1 MPKGMARTIAVLV
14 CFALLGCA
22 KRRPPSADVF
32 TAAPPPVAAAPAS
45 GPSDDDVA
53 ALAPWTVEV
62 AEGGTLRVDYRG
74 AQVMSFH
81 YSFWGPNYAW
91 ANPVVRNV
99 KTSDGVTTFELAVDA
114 LGLKIGAKIARSG
127 VNEVAVDYAMTAER
141 PLSDITG
148 GGVEWNVAL
157 DAGVPGKGNVP
168 SLLLDKQGFRWEAA
182 VGDAITVAF
191 DPPLPDVFF
200 ERDQRNDIRCFL
212 VGRDIQPG
220 TRKVSMK
227 VRLPQGGAVR
237 KSIDERYG
245 REDRSTWYPQTLLWD
260 KWPVDVGFLN
270 ERPAGKHG
278 RVVADGDKL
287 RFADGTPVRFWGTNV
302 QAYAL
307 FHGKKEDIA
316 NQAKRIA
323 ALGYNLVRIHH
334 HDSDWVAPN
343 VFDRSTGT
351 TQKLDDDALEML
363 DWWVKCLK
371 DEGIY
376 VWLDLHVGR
385 QFTKAD
391 NVEGFAELAKQQGSG
406 KGFNYVNPR
415 IEKLMLDFADGYVT
429 RTNRFTGKTY
439 ADEPAVA
446 FMLLT
451 NENDL
456 TFHFAN
462 LLAPDKGN
470 LVHRR
475 LFEGEARAIARRAGI
490 PAQAALKIWE
500 PGPAKM
506 VLSDLEHAFDA
517 RAIAHLRADGV
528 KALVA
533 TTSFWGAES
542 LYSLPSLA
550 AGDVVDVHSYGKA
563 ESLGTN
569 PRYEANFV
577 AWIGAAQI
585 AGRPLS
591 ITEWNVEYPSRDRF
605 IAPLY
610 VAAVAA
616 LQGWDAPMIYGYSQ
630 VPVGEPDKPDTYST
644 WIDPALTALMPAAA
658 LMFRQG
664 HVKEAEKTYRLDLSR
679 ESLYFSN
686 SNPDTS
692 AALRTLVERSK
703 LTIGLPD
710 VPELSWDDALS
721 AKGTGATAFT
731 DLARDFIPQGQNFV
745 ESDTGEL
752 KRDWSIGV
760 ETIDTPLSQAAV
772 GWIGKRTIAL
782 HDVTFDIQ
790 TPKAAV
796 AVTSFDGK
804 PIAASKKMLVTVVAQ
819 AATGPGDTLPFLAQP
834 VEGTIAVRA
843 QGPLRLVP
851 LAPNDYPAAAPPAL
865 GKRAATPAARQG
877 DKLVFTLAR
886 GPATHWFMLIP

>member
-1 MPKGMARTIAVLV
+1 MVTP
-14 CFALLGCA
+14 
-22 KRRPPSADVF
+22 
-32 TAAPPPVAAAPAS
+32 AA
-45 GPSDDDVA
+45 PSDDDSA
-53 ALAPWTVEV
+53 AAAAWTVEV
-62 AEGGTLRVDYRG
+62 AEGGTLRVNYRG
-74 AQVMSFH
+74 AQVMSYH
-81 YSFWGPNYAW
+81 YSFWGPNFSW
-91 ANPVVRNV
+91 ANAVVKDV
-99 KTSDGVTTFELAVDA
+99 KTSDGVTTFELGVEA
-114 LGLKIGAKIARSG
+114 LGLKIAGKIAKSG
-127 VNEVAVDYAMTAER
+127 PNEVAVDYAVNAER
-141 PLSDITG
+141 PMSDITG
-148 GGVEWNVAL
+148 GGLEWNVSL
-157 DAGVPGKGNVP
+157 DAAVPGKGNVP
-168 SLLLDKQGFRWEAA
+168 SLLLDKHGFRWEAA
-182 VGDAITVAF
+182 VADAITVAF
-191 DPPLPDVFF
+191 EPPLPNIFF
-200 ERDQRNDIRCFL
+200 ERDQRSDVRCFL

-245 REDRSTWYPQTLLWD
+245 RDDKSAWYPQTLVWD

-287 RFADGTPVRFWGTNV
+287 RFEDGTPARFWGANV

-307 FHGKKEDIA
+307 FHGKKDDIA

-323 ALGYNLVRIHH
+323 ALGYNLIRIHH
-334 HDSDWVAPN
+334 HDSDWVTPN
-343 VFDRSTGT
+343 VFDKATGT
-351 TQKLDDDALEML
+351 TQKLDDTALDSL

-371 DEGIY
+371 DEGVY

-385 QFTKAD
+385 QFTKGD
-391 NVEGFAELAKQQGSG
+391 NIEGFAELAKQQGSG

-415 IEKLMLDFADGYVT
+415 IEKLMQQFADSYVT
-429 RTNRFTGKTY
+429 RQNRYTGKTY

-456 TFHFAN
+456 TFHFSN

-470 LVHRR
+470 TVHRK
-475 LFEGEARAIARRAGI
+475 LFETQAREIARRGGM
-490 PAQAALKIWE
+490 PGQAALKVWE
-500 PGPAKM
+500 PGPAKI
-506 VLSDLEHAFDA
+506 VLNDIEHAYDT
-517 RAIAHLRADGV
+517 RAIARLCSDGV

-533 TTSFWGAES
+533 TTSFWGAQS

-550 AGDVVDVHSYGKA
+550 AGDIVDVHSYGKA

-569 PRYEANFV
+569 PRFEANFV
-577 AWIGAAQI
+577 SWIGAAQI

-591 ITEWNVEYPSRDRF
+591 VTEWNVEYPSRDRF

-664 HVKEAEKTYRLDLSR
+664 HVKEAEKSYRLDLSR
-679 ESLYFSN
+679 EALYFS
-686 SNPDTS
+686 SSSPDTS
-692 AALRTLVERSK
+692 VALRTLVERSK

-710 VPELSWDDALS
+710 VPELAWDDGLS
-721 AKGTGATAFT
+721 AKGGSATAFT
-731 DLARDFIPQGQNFV
+731 DLTRDFVPQGQNFV

-752 KRDWSIGV
+752 KRDWSVGV
-760 ETIDTPLSQAAV
+760 ETIDTPLSQAAM

-790 TPKAAV
+790 TPKATV
-796 AVTSFDGK
+796 VVTSLDAK
-804 PIAASKKMLVTVVAQ
+804 PIAASKKMLITVVAQ
-819 AATGPGDTLPFLAQP
+819 VVASPGDTLPFLAQP
-834 VEGTIAVRA
+834 VEGTIALRTKE
-843 QGPLRLVP
+843 PLRLVP
-851 LAPNDYPAAAPPAL
+851 LAPTDYPAAAPPQLA
-865 GKRAATPAARQG
+865 KRKAILPTRQG
-877 DKLVFTLAR
+877 DREVFTLAR
-886 GPATHWFMLIP
+886 DAPTHWFLLMP